1 MKQPVERRLAAILA
15 ADVAGYSR
23 LMGEDEEGTHE
34 RLKAHFGEL
43 VNPKIAEHRGR
54 IVKNTGDG
62 LLAEFPSV
70 VDAVR
75 CAVEIQRGMV
85 DREPDVPDEQRIR
98 FRIGVNL
105 GDVIVEEHDIFGDGV
120 NVAARLEE
128 LAEPGGICISHT
140 VHEHVGDR
148 LPYSFEDMGDH
159 NVKNIARS
167 VRPYAIGAA
176 ALASLPQVFSSI
188 GEANKSITPW
198 TAPRLSIVVLPF
210 VNFSDDPELEYFADG
225 ITDDLTTDLS
235 RISGTFVIAR
245 NTAFTYRSKSVDV
258 KQVGRELGVRYVIEG
273 SVRRVARQ
281 LWVNVQLIDADS
293 GAHLWADRFDV
304 DPANL
309 GEAECE
315 ITGRLARSFDV
326 ELVAAADRRIAQ
338 ERVADPDAQA
348 LVLRGRAHLISSSSS
363 KTRQAA
369 QHAFERALAI
379 DPQSIDAKVY
389 LAITL
394 VLTLL
399 DGWSYS
405 PQKDQ
410 ARADQLLLEAL
421 EQDPNLAKAHCA
433 MGLLRRMQGAL
444 TEAQIEL
451 ERAIV
456 LDRNYVLAAY
466 QLGLVLAYRGRPE
479 AGIPYVEKAI
489 RLSPHE
495 PNLGILLAV
504 LGVCHLLLGHVDQAI
519 DLLRR
524 ARAASSRYWYIHIWL
539 AGALGL
545 GGNLDEARVALAK
558 AIELKPEV
566 TSLARYRVQHPWEID
581 PAYLTLRAKTFD
593 AGLRSIGFPDE

>member
-1 MKQPVERRLAAILA
+1 
-15 ADVAGYSR
+15 
-23 LMGEDEEGTHE
+23 
-34 RLKAHFGEL
+34 
-43 VNPKIAEHRGR
+43 
-54 IVKNTGDG
+54 
-62 LLAEFPSV
+62 
-70 VDAVR
+70 
-75 CAVEIQRGMV
+75 
-85 DREPDVPDEQRIR
+85 
-98 FRIGVNL
+98 
-105 GDVIVEEHDIFGDGV
+105 
-120 NVAARLEE
+120 
-128 LAEPGGICISHT
+128 
-140 VHEHVGDR
+140 
-148 LPYSFEDMGDH
+148 
-159 NVKNIARS
+159 
-167 VRPYAIGAA
+167 
-176 ALASLPQVFSSI
+176 
-188 GEANKSITPW
+188 
-198 TAPRLSIVVLPF
+198 
-210 VNFSDDPELEYFADG
+210 
-225 ITDDLTTDLS
+225 
-235 RISGTFVIAR
+235 
-245 NTAFTYRSKSVDV
+245 
-258 KQVGRELGVRYVIEG
+258 
-273 SVRRVARQ
+273 
-281 LWVNVQLIDADS
+281 
-293 GAHLWADRFDV
+293 
-304 DPANL
+304 
-309 GEAECE
+309 
-315 ITGRLARSFDV
+315 
-326 ELVAAADRRIAQ
+326 
-338 ERVADPDAQA
+338 VADPDAQA
-348 LVLRGRAHLISSSSS
+348 LVLRGRALLISSSSS

-421 EQDPNLAKAHCA
+421 EQDPNLANAHCA

-539 AGALGL
+539 AGSLGL

-558 AIELKPEV
+558 AIELKPVV

-581 PAYLTLRAKTFD
+581 PAYMMLRAKTFD
-593 AGLRSIGFPDE
+593 AGLRRIGFPDE